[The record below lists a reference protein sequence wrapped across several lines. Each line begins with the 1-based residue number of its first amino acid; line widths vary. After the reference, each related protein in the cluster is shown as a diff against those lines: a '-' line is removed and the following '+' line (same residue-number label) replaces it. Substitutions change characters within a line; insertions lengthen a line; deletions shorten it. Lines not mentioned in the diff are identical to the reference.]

1 MNLPDGALKEDSP
14 LMKFKKESLKL
25 ERELSLARVT
35 LRAEA
40 DPSASARAKLLDEA
54 DFFEAA
60 HTSAAQHGQSAV
72 PEDLDVDTHF
82 IAFIEGINGKG

>member
-1 MNLPDGALKEDSP
+1 MTLPAQ
-14 LMKFKKESLKL
+14 
-25 ERELSLARVT
+25 
-35 LRAEA
+35 A
-40 DPSASARAKLLDEA
+40 DLLASARAKLLDEA

-60 HTSAAQHGQSAV
+60 HISAAQHGQSAV